1 MTASVRL
8 RIQRGLVLVCVV
20 LGIVSGAQAG
30 PISVQ
35 VAGVVVYSDFPTIE
49 IDSLFTALY
58 TYDDTLVPDVDPGLT
73 AAWYEPIAVSAAFA
87 DGSSAGAD
95 DGWILVRN
103 YVSLDAYAMGFHDL
117 EIGEGTRTGA
127 LVGYSVEGWM
137 VCRIDPT
144 ATAWDSLAL
153 PDPEIVLE
161 RLLEDQSRLMCRDEH
176 GYMKIIDLRI
186 TDLSVVPAPVP
197 WCSGPSVWAAAIA
210 CCVAGRCSRDLAIRR
225 QGRRAREFVPSRKRI
240 P

>member
-1 MTASVRL
+1 
-8 RIQRGLVLVCVV
+8 VCVV

-58 TYDDTLVPDVDPGLT
+58 TYDDTLVPDMDPSLT
-73 AAWYEPIAVSAAFA
+73 TAWYDPIAVSVAFA

-103 YVSLDAYAMGFHDL
+103 YVSLDAYAVGFHDL

-176 GYMKIIDLRI
+176 GYMKIIDLHI
-186 TDLSVVPAPVP
+186 TDLSVVSAPVP
-197 WCSGPSVWAAAIA
+197 VPGAVVLGIIGLG
-210 CCVAGRCSRDLAIRR
+210 CCHRLLRR
-225 QGRRAREFVPSRKRI
+225 RTM
-240 P
+240 